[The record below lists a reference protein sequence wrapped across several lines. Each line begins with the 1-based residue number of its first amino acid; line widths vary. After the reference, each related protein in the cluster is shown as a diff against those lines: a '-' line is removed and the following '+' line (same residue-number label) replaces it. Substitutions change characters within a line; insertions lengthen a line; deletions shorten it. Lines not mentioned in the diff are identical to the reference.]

1 MMTLKEVQQELDAL
15 KLKMATANTPIVLQR
30 DRKLR
35 RYDGTNE
42 TCEEWI
48 DEARDCIKVQQLTAK
63 HAAHYVTS
71 SLSGHAR
78 SELKCHPEAVRDD
91 AEKIFDVLRFCYGV
105 KDSSNELLRRFVTRV
120 QRHDE
125 SIEDFSHGLVEVME
139 MLKKHGDER
148 ETMLKEQ
155 FMENVSDLHLRHEL
169 RKQNIQKQDM
179 TFIELRKI
187 AVCWSR
193 DFKLPKSADTCV
205 ASISSEKPNDGLLAK
220 IQNDLDNY
228 KKDVTVMMNE
238 QTKMLKSMMESHCKN
253 SDMKRVSLPTGNEG
267 SMHYTNM
274 NNNAGTLRGQQGTI
288 TFQNRK
294 QQQYQSKNN
303 VMCYNCRK
311 IGHYARECMTKR
323 EMTCY
328 RCNQPGHYARNC
340 VQPLN

>member
-1 MMTLKEVQQELDAL
+1 MTLKEVQQELDAQ

-139 MLKKHGDER
+139 MLKKHANER

-155 FMENVSDLHLRHEL
+155 LMENVSDLHLRHEL

-193 DFKLPKSADTCV
+193 DFKIPKSADTCV
-205 ASISSEKPNDGLLAK
+205 ASISSEKPIDGLLAQ

-238 QTKMLKSMMESHCKN
+238 HTKMLKSMMESHSKN
-253 SDMKRVSLPTGNEG
+253 NDMNRVSLLTGNEG
-267 SMHYTNM
+267 SMQYTNM
-274 NNNAGTLRGQQGTI
+274 NNNAGTPRVQQGTI
-288 TFQNRK
+288 MFQNK
-294 QQQYQSKNN
+294 PQQYQSKNN